1 MMKLLFQISMI
12 FLYVIKIKEF
22 ILAEG
27 IQNRVAFSLF
37 KLNLTAFMSSL
48 NIEVILSILRFL
60 LHYLKKNR
68 LLQTNGAE
76 IIENEEENE
85 ISTCRSRS
93 RSRSK
98 SSRYRNNLH
107 KLKNIKFSKAGSK
120 GNIKSSYLL
129 KNNNLKYSFDHLIT
143 RMHSD

>member
-12 FLYVIKIKEF
+12 FLYVIEIKEF

-27 IQNRVAFSLF
+27 IQNRLAFSLF

-48 NIEVILSILRFL
+48 NIEVILSTLRFL
-60 LHYLKKNR
+60 LHFLKKNR
-68 LLQTNGAE
+68 LLQTNESE
-76 IIENEEENE
+76 ITENEEENE

-98 SSRYRNNLH
+98 SSRFRHNLH
-107 KLKNIKFSKAGSK
+107 KLNNMKFSKGGSK

-129 KNNNLKYSFDHLIT
+129 KNNNLKYSFYHLIT

>member
-1 MMKLLFQISMI
+1 MMKLLFQISLI
-12 FLYVIKIKEF
+12 FLYVIEIKEF

-27 IQNRVAFSLF
+27 IQNRVASSLF

-48 NIEVILSILRFL
+48 NIDVILSTLRFL
-60 LHYLKKNR
+60 LHFLKKNR
-68 LLQTNGAE
+68 LLQTNGGE
-76 IIENEEENE
+76 ITENEEENE

-98 SSRYRNNLH
+98 SSRFRHNLH
-107 KLKNIKFSKAGSK
+107 KLNNIKFSKGGSK

-129 KNNNLKYSFDHLIT
+129 KNNNLKYSLDHLIT
-143 RMHSD
+143 RMNSD